1 MDIAFDRGT
10 LLVRGADAPRGD
22 GFAWDEVAGMVR
34 CAASRY
40 HELAGRAAYDGVR
53 PKLASGRVGPRPG
66 PELRPYQREALD
78 AWDRAGRR
86 GVVCLPTGA
95 GKTRV
100 AVCAAAWTGAS
111 LVVLCPTRVLLDGW
125 VSALSSG
132 LGERVGVVGD
142 GRHDFAR
149 ITVMTFESAYRHLD
163 RAGDRFEML
172 VVDEAHH
179 FGRGARDE
187 ALEICVAPMRLGLT
201 ATPHD
206 PGSAAYERLT
216 ALVGPAVYEV
226 GLGDLV
232 GRTLAPLRV
241 VRHTVELDAA
251 ERETYRALVARYRE
265 LEIDALQR
273 APRGDFTSRR
283 RLIATAPD
291 GARAIGDFE
300 RAVALAGLPR
310 AKLAL
315 VGALLDDHHRD
326 RTLVFLATAGQAIR
340 TGERYLVPVM
350 TATTARGERDEIL
363 ARFRAGS
370 LRVIASAR
378 VLNEGV
384 DVPDAGV
391 AIVAA
396 GGLGLREHVQRI
408 GRVLRPV
415 AGKEAVVH
423 ELVTAGTVDEDR
435 ARGKERRLA
444 AQGVPVVRP

>member
-1 MDIAFDRGT
+1 MDVAFDRGT

-40 HELAGRAAYDGVR
+40 HELAARAAYDGVR
-53 PKLASGRVGPRPG
+53 PKLAKGRVAPRPG
-66 PELRPYQREALD
+66 PELRPYQAEAVA
-78 AWDRAGRR
+78 AWERAGRR

-100 AVCAAAWTGAS
+100 AVAAVARTGAS
-111 LVVLCPTRVLLDGW
+111 AVVLCPTRILLDGW
-125 VSALSSG
+125 VAALSSA
-132 LGERVGVVGD
+132 LREPVGVVGD
-142 GRHDFAR
+142 GRHDVLR

-187 ALEICVAPMRLGLT
+187 ALETCVAPLRLGLT

-206 PGSAAYERLT
+206 PGTAAAEQLG
-216 ALVGPAVYEV
+216 ALVGPAVYAV
-226 GLGDLV
+226 GLGELV

-241 VRHTVELDAA
+241 VRHTVELDPE
-251 ERETYRALVARYRE
+251 ERASYQALVSRYRE
-265 LEIDALQR
+265 LEIDALRR
-273 APRGDFTSRR
+273 APLGDFAARR
-283 RLIATAPD
+283 RIIAAAPD
-291 GARAIGDFE
+291 GARAIADFE
-300 RAVALAGLPR
+300 RGVSLAGLPR

-315 VGALLDDHHRD
+315 VGALLGEHAGD
-326 RTLVFLATAGQAIR
+326 RALVFLATAGQAIR

-350 TATTARGERDEIL
+350 TASTTRRERDDIL
-363 ARFRAGS
+363 SRFRAGS
-370 LRVIASAR
+370 FRVIASAR

-391 AIVAA
+391 AVVAA
-396 GGLGLREHVQRI
+396 GALGVREHVQRI

-423 ELVTAGTVDEDR
+423 ELVTAGTVEEDR

-444 AQGVPVVRP
+444 AQGVPVVRT

>member
-1 MDIAFDRGT
+1 M
-10 LLVRGADAPRGD
+10 RGADAPRGD

-34 CAASRY
+34 CAACRY
-40 HELAGRAAYDGVR
+40 HELARRAAYDGVR
-53 PKLASGRVGPRPG
+53 PKLASARVAARPG
-66 PELRPYQREALD
+66 PELRPYQAEAIA
-78 AWDRAGRR
+78 AWERAGRR

-100 AVCAAAWTGAS
+100 AVAAIARTGAAA
-111 LVVLCPTRVLLDGW
+111 VVLCPTRVLVDGW
-125 VSALSSG
+125 LAALSSE
-132 LGERVGVVGD
+132 LGEPVGVVGD
-142 GRHDFAR
+142 GRHDVQR
-149 ITVMTFESAYRHLD
+149 VTVMTFESAYRHLD

-187 ALEICVAPMRLGLT
+187 ALETCVAPLRLGLT

-206 PGSAAYERLT
+206 PASPAAARLG
-216 ALVGPAVYEV
+216 ALVGPAVYSV

-241 VRHTVELDAA
+241 IRHAVELDAE
-251 ERETYRALVARYRE
+251 ERAAYQALVARYRE
-265 LEIDALQR
+265 LELDAVRR
-273 APRGDFTSRR
+273 APLGDWETRR
-283 RLIATAPD
+283 RLVASAPD
-291 GARAIGDFE
+291 GPRALADFE
-300 RAVALAGLPR
+300 RAVSLAGLPR

-315 VGALLDDHHRD
+315 LGALLDDHAAD
-326 RTLVFLATAGQAIR
+326 RSLVFLATAGQAIR
-340 TGERYLVPVM
+340 VGERYLVPVM
-350 TATTARGERDEIL
+350 TAQTSRAERDAIL
-363 ARFRAGS
+363 ARFRAATV
-370 LRVIASAR
+370 RVIASAR

-396 GGLGLREHVQRI
+396 AGLGIREHVQRI

-415 AGKEAVVH
+415 AGKEAIVH
-423 ELVTAGTVDEDR
+423 ELVTAGTVEEDR

-444 AQGVPVVRP
+444 AQGVSVVRT